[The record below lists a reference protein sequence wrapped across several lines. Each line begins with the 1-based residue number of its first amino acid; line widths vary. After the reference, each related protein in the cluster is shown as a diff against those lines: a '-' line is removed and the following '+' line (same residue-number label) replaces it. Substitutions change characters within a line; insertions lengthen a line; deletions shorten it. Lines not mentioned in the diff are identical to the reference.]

1 MQTPLID
8 LCPSTYELQARQ
20 CHLSSSPLLDLC
32 SGLSV
37 LRLHDER
44 CFHSSGARPAPKL
57 LDAKANAS
65 SRTILKQGKKTDI
78 PASMPMTTRERIA
91 AASQRAQQKLL
102 EQRKE
107 QERNLVPGGLSSS
120 SAFSSDLRKSSDD
133 DELQGS
139 FAERNPAHMA
149 QALNPRPAARA
160 RWQRRM
166 VIRHI
171 RHGGRLNKEMTI
183 ARTERNHL
191 LRSHFFKTSMKK
203 LAPLARQIAGKSIDE
218 AILQMR
224 FSKKKVAQEVR
235 QHLIQARNEAIVMKG
250 MGLGP
255 GTTEQNTSLHQDPSE
270 TRPLPHQ
277 TPAKTYKKGLTP
289 NETDIY
295 VAEAWTNRGPY
306 GSEPDYRAQGRVYE
320 KRPPHTGISVLL
332 KEEKTR
338 MRQTAEKEARALRK
352 RMEKKMWVHLPDRK
366 ITTQRQ
372 HVLW

>member
-1 MQTPLID
+1 M
-8 LCPSTYELQARQ
+8 AA
-20 CHLSSSPLLDLC
+20 
-32 SGLSV
+32 
-37 LRLHDER
+37 LRLLHKRD
-44 CFHSSGARPAPKL
+44 FHSSGVQPAPKL
-57 LDAKANAS
+57 LDAKASAAS
-65 SRTILKQGKKTDI
+65 KTKLKQGTKAGLPPSTH
-78 PASMPMTTRERIA
+78 MTTRDRIA
-91 AASQRAQQKLL
+91 AVSQRAQQKIE

-107 QERNLVPGGLSSS
+107 QERNLVRGGLASS
-120 SAFSSDLRKSSDD
+120 SAFGGELYKSSDHD
-133 DELQGS
+133 DIPNL
-139 FAERNPAHMA
+139 FDDRNPSHMA
-149 QALNPRPAARA
+149 QVLNPRPSARA

-171 RHGGRLNKEMTI
+171 RHAGRLNKEMKI
-183 ARTERNHL
+183 ARTERQHL

-250 MGLGP
+250 MGLQP
-255 GTTEQNTSLHQDPSE
+255 VPTPPDAKLNEDPSE

-277 TPAKTYKKGLTP
+277 TPMKTYKKGHTP
-289 NETDIY
+289 QETDIY

-306 GSEPDYRAQGRVYE
+306 GSEPDFRARGRVYE
-320 KRPPHTGISVLL
+320 KRPPHTGISVVL

-338 MRQTAEKEARALRK
+338 LREAAAKEAKALRK
-352 RMEKKMWVHLPDRK
+352 RMGKNMWVHLPDRK
-366 ITTQRQ
+366 ITAQRQ